1 MTPAQ
6 IVLAGGAGVDF
17 DSECAKI
24 KAEFDPKIVSGP
36 HEDLDVP
43 KGYQRQHIVPTSNL
57 HVKGRS
63 GPKVPGCEGYSTAS
77 GWCYGVFDDQRQG
90 TEHKLITD
98 TEREFAQEL
107 EGAKKN
113 ATLKEWLDME
123 EKNMAETLPTD
134 DKELA
139 KAAAKCLRMEA
150 EKHFAEQGVDPNTP
164 LRNGQARGKPPKSSA
179 TKGKR
184 TGGRK

>member
-1 MTPAQ
+1 
-6 IVLAGGAGVDF
+6 
-17 DSECAKI
+17 
-24 KAEFDPKIVSGP
+24 
-36 HEDLDVP
+36 
-43 KGYQRQHIVPTSNL
+43 
-57 HVKGRS
+57 
-63 GPKVPGCEGYSTAS
+63 
-77 GWCYGVFDDQRQG
+77 VFDDQRQG